1 VETSETREMG
11 GFEVEPGIYQQA
23 DEWMLRTDMLG
34 LDINSLPYLGSP
46 WII

>member
-1 VETSETREMG
+1 MG
-11 GFEVEPGIYQQA
+11 GFEVEPGIYQQV

-34 LDINSLPYLGSP
+34 LNINSLPYLGSA